1 MPATRPPD
9 AEPTGDTEALIAKGE
24 PFTVHYDKLI
34 IAVGAYSQS
43 KLSTHRQLEYFCS

>member
-9 AEPTGDTEALIAKGE
+9 AEPTGDTDALMAKGE

-43 KLSTHRQLEYFCS
+43 KLGTRRQLNILCS